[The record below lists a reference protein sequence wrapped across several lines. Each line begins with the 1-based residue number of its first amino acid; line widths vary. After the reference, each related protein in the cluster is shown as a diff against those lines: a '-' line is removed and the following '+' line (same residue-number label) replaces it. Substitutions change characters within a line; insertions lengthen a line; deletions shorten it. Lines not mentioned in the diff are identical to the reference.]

1 MTEAMLRHPA
11 WSSWVKLVELFSCVI
26 QHKLDAGY
34 RERIDDLMLEHSAL
48 FDEVIS

>member
-1 MTEAMLRHPA
+1 MTILEPLMTEAMLRHPA

-34 RERIDDLMLEHSAL
+34 TSLQGAH
-48 FDEVIS
+48 